1 MAARRKA
8 RRQARREQAGMGQGM
23 SNKSMRKAM
32 GQMNVEDI
40 KGVEEI
46 IIRMKDNEIVLT
58 ESEVQTM
65 DMQGQE
71 IYTITV
77 GKSTTRK
84 RTGSA
89 EETEEE
95 LLDVEVSENDIK
107 LIMEQTKCDHGT
119 AKKALQQSRG
129 DLASAIMQ
137 IVS

>member
-23 SNKSMRKAM
+23 SSKSMRKAM

-46 IIRMKDNEIVLT
+46 IIRMKDKEIVLT

-84 RTGSA
+84 RTGNT
-89 EETEEE
+89 ETEEE
-95 LLDVEVSENDIK
+95 LPDFEVSENDIK
-107 LIMEQTKCDHGT
+107 LVMEQTKCDHDT
-119 AKKALQQSRG
+119 AKKALQQTRG
-129 DLASAIMQ
+129 DLASAIMK

>member
-8 RRQARREQAGMGQGM
+8 RRQARRQQAGMGQGM
-23 SNKSMRKAM
+23 SSKSMRKAM

-46 IIRMKDNEIVLT
+46 IIRMKDKEIVLT

-84 RTGSA
+84 RTGST

-95 LLDVEVSENDIK
+95 LPDIEISENDIK
-107 LIMEQTKCDHGT
+107 LVMEQTKCDHDT
-119 AKKALQQSRG
+119 AKKALQQTRG